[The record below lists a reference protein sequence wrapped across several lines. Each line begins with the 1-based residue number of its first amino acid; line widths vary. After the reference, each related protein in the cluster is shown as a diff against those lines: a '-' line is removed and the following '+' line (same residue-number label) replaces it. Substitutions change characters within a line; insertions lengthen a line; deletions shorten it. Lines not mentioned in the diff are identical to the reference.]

1 MMPTVLAVDDSR
13 EIYPFLKTALGQTCS
28 LLLAGSLREADDILT
43 KNEVHLILLDVGL
56 PDGSGFDFCTNLQ
69 SQDATQKIPVIF
81 LTGKV
86 GVGDKVLGLALGAE
100 DYVTKPFDILEL
112 RARVESKLKK
122 FLYNAKEESYFQR
135 GNLKFDLS
143 TYSIYL
149 NELSGS
155 QKLGMTP
162 IEFKLLLKLA
172 RAPGYVL
179 SRDQLI
185 DSVWGDSVYIEDRS
199 VDRHISSIRKKLG
212 GCSNYIRT
220 VPGLGYQFLAE
231 QQH

>member
-1 MMPTVLAVDDSR
+1 MMPTVLAIDDSK
-13 EIYPFLKTALGQTCS
+13 EIHPFLKTALSQTCS
-28 LLLAGSLREADDILT
+28 LLLAGSLKEAEEILA
-43 KNEVHLILLDVGL
+43 KNEIHLILLDVGL
-56 PDGSGFDFCTNLQ
+56 PDGSGFDFCTALQ

-100 DYVTKPFDILEL
+100 DYVTKPFDVLEL

-122 FLYNAKEESYFQR
+122 FLYYAKEETYFQR
-135 GNLKFDLS
+135 GSLKFELS

-149 NELSGS
+149 NENSGN
-155 QKLGMTP
+155 QKLNMTP

-172 RAPGYVL
+172 RSPGYVL
-179 SRDQLI
+179 SREQLI

-212 GCSNYIRT
+212 TCSSYIRT

>member
-13 EIYPFLKTALGQTCS
+13 EIHPFLKTALGQTCS

-135 GNLKFDLS
+135 GNLKFELS

-149 NELSGS
+149 NELSGN
-155 QKLGMTP
+155 QKLSMTP